1 MVIPFFVSFT
11 VVTNTYTEQT
21 HQPMKSLNRECIL
34 VERTIFERVPFE
46 RENPKYLGCK
56 QTDLLELYDTT
67 IK

>member
-1 MVIPFFVSFT
+1 
-11 VVTNTYTEQT
+11 
-21 HQPMKSLNRECIL
+21 MKSLNRECIL